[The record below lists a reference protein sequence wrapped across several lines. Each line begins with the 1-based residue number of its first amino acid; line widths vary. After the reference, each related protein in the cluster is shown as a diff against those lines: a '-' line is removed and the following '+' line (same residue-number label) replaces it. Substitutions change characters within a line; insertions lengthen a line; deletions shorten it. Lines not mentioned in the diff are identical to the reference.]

1 MSEPRGVI
9 FDMDGVLVNSYRA
22 HLRSWQDT
30 AERFGVHMSDEDFAR
45 SFGRTSREIIRS
57 LWPGRFDDGHVV
69 SFDTTK
75 EERYREILEADFP
88 EMPGASELIAQLH
101 ETGFRLAIG
110 SSGPPANVELVK
122 RKLSQGKLIEATVN
136 GTEVK
141 HGKPEPDVF
150 LIAARKIQVEPKNC
164 AVIEDAPVGIEA
176 AKRAGMVAI
185 GLTGTA
191 PRAALRSLRADL
203 VVDSLHELIAAQVV
217 RLICGVGVRPTH

>member
-1 MSEPRGVI
+1 MGAMSEPQGVI
-9 FDMDGVLVNSYRA
+9 FDMDGVLVDSYRA

-30 AERFGVHMSDEDFAR
+30 AERLGVHMSDDDFAR

-57 LWPGRFDDGHVV
+57 LWPGKFDDEQVVRFDA
-69 SFDTTK
+69 TK

-88 EMPGASELIAQLH
+88 KMRGASDLIAELH
-101 ETGFRLAIG
+101 QAGIRLAIG
-110 SSGPPANVELVK
+110 SSGPPPNVELVR
-122 RKLSQGKLIEATVN
+122 RKLRDGELIQETVN

-191 PRAALRSLRADL
+191 SREALAQRADL
-203 VVDSLHELIAAQVV
+203 VVDSLSELSSATIARFIEQ
-217 RLICGVGVRPTH
+217 RG